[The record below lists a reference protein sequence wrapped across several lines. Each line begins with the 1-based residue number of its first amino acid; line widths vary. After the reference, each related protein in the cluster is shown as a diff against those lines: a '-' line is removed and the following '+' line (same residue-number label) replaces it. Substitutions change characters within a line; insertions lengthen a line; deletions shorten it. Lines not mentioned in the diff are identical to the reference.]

1 MKKEKQSSRSPIRRL
16 HSDQY
21 LLLTLLSFAFSVAA
35 TRLFL
40 ELTGYPQIGGG
51 EVHIAHVLWGGVLLF
66 LAALLPLI
74 YAGRWARITGAILA
88 GLGVGL
94 FIDEVGK
101 FITSSN
107 DYFHP
112 SAAPIV
118 YAVFLLT
125 LLLYSIVSRS
135 RKSDPRTELYAILT
149 QLEEV
154 VDHTLSAD
162 ERENMLARLKKIRK
176 SNAERD
182 LVDLAAVLEVYLTKH
197 DLQLAPPEFDFLIR
211 LRNWWHKVEK
221 NLFPRGRF
229 RAILIGVLLGYGI
242 WSIFLTLGAFLKIDD
257 PAALQNFLNDLMA
270 NRLVRS
276 ITSLTWFEA
285 RMALEGALGLAVILA
300 AVLWIFGAEKRATAL
315 AYASLLLSIT
325 VVNLLV
331 FYFDQF
337 STIGVA
343 AGQFVL
349 LLAVLR
355 YRQRFL
361 PSK

>member
-1 MKKEKQSSRSPIRRL
+1 MKKEKDPSRSPIRRL
-16 HSDQY
+16 HADEY

-40 ELTGYPQIGGG
+40 ELTGFPQLGGG
-51 EVHIAHVLWGGVLLF
+51 GIHIAHVLWGGVLLF

-74 YAGRWARITGAILA
+74 YAGRWARVTGAVLA

-125 LLLYSIVSRS
+125 LLLYTLVSRS
-135 RKSDPRTELYAILT
+135 RKSDPRTELYNIFT

-154 VDHTLSAD
+154 VDQTFSMED
-162 ERENMLARLKKIRK
+162 RKEMQQRLEKIR
-176 SNAERD
+176 AESSDRD
-182 LVDLAAVLEVYLTKH
+182 LVDLAAVLEVYLNKH
-197 DLQLAPPEFDFLIR
+197 DLQVAPSELSFWIR
-211 LRNWWHKVEK
+211 LRDWWLKIEQK
-221 NLFPRGRF
+221 IFPRKRF
-229 RAILIGVLLGYGI
+229 RAILVGVLLGYGI
-242 WSIFLTLGAFLKIDD
+242 WSIFLTLGAFLDINNPDE
-257 PAALQNFLNDLMA
+257 LQLFLDDLMA

-276 ITSLTWFEA
+276 LTSLTWFEA
-285 RMALEGALGLAVILA
+285 RMALEGALGLAIILA
-300 AVLWIFGAEKRATAL
+300 AVFWIFRAEKRASAL
-315 AYASLLLSIT
+315 AYAALLLSIT

-337 STIGVA
+337 STIGLA
-343 AGQFVL
+343 AVQFL
-349 LLAVLR
+349 LLVTVLR

-361 PSK
+361 G